1 MAYTMKAEGMDEVS
15 RMLSELEDKAPAVAA
30 RALYKGAGLMADAV
44 NQGVASIKTEPFR
57 WAAKSRGETRLP
69 SPEEKEIV
77 QTAAAGIAKF
87 DKNGSEVETSVGFKN
102 AGYAELKGKM
112 VPIPRIVNSINSGTS
127 FMRKQ
132 PFVRKA
138 ASGATNRALEEM
150 RKSIEEE
157 FAAIGKQ
164 YAGHMK

>member
-1 MAYTMKAEGMDEVS
+1 MAYTMKAEGMEEIS
-15 RMLSELEDKAPAVAA
+15 EMLSQMEEKAPAVAA
-30 RALYKGAGLMADAV
+30 RALYKGAGLMAEAV
-44 NQGVASIKTEPFR
+44 NQAAAAIKTEPFK
-57 WAAKSRGETRLP
+57 WASKSRGETRLP

-87 DKNGSEVETSVGFKN
+87 DKNGSEIDTSVGFKN
-102 AGYAELKGKM
+102 SGYAELSGKM
-112 VPIPRIVNSINSGTS
+112 VPIPAIVNAINSGTS

-138 ASGATNRALEEM
+138 AGTASNRVLEEM

-164 YAGHMK
+164 YTAHMK

>member
-1 MAYTMKAEGMDEVS
+1 MAYTMKAEGMDALSE
-15 RMLSELEDKAPAVAA
+15 MLSELEDKAPAVAA
-30 RALYKGAGLMADAV
+30 RALYEGAGLMADAV

-57 WAAKSRGETRLP
+57 WAARSRGETRLP

-77 QTAAAGIAKF
+77 QAAAAGIAKF
-87 DKNGSEVETSVGFKN
+87 DKNGSEVETSVGFRN
-102 AGYAELKGKM
+102 SGYAELKGKM

-138 ASGATNRALEEM
+138 ASGASNRAIEAM
-150 RKSIEEE
+150 QKRIEEE
-157 FAAIGKQ
+157 FEAIGKQ
-164 YAGHMK
+164 YSAHMK

>member
-1 MAYTMKAEGMDEVS
+1 MAYTMKAEGMEGIS
-15 RMLSELEDKAPAVAA
+15 EMLSALEEKAPAVAA
-30 RALYKGAGLMADAV
+30 RALYEGAGVMAGAV
-44 NQGVASIKTEPFR
+44 NEAAAAIKTEPFK
-57 WAAKSRGETRLP
+57 WAARSRGETRLP

-77 QTAAAGIAKF
+77 LAAAGIAKF

-112 VPIPRIVNSINSGTS
+112 VPVPVIVNSINSGTS

-138 ASGATNRALEEM
+138 ASGASNRAIEAM
-150 RKSIEEE
+150 QKRIEEE
-157 FAAIGKQ
+157 FEAIGKQ
-164 YAGHMK
+164 YSAHMK